1 MKLQAID
8 KTIYR
13 KHLNRVIVAII
24 IILMVST
31 LVSSTLLIQL
41 LGEPGG
47 SNFVLNVVGVAIG
60 AGIIGVL
67 FYRYNQHP
75 YLFEVVYVWRLKQ
88 ELNRIYRK
96 SAKLKLAVEENNP
109 DALVIMNFNL
119 RGSEYLYEL
128 DDNNLTLSELR
139 IEIKDFDTKIQ
150 VLGLSIS
157 TDDYHKDLLKQLNL

>member
-1 MKLQAID
+1 MKLQTID

-13 KHLNRVIVAII
+13 KHLNHVIVAII

-41 LGEPGG
+41 FGEPGG
-47 SNFVLNVVGVAIG
+47 SNFVLNIAGVAIG
-60 AGIIGVL
+60 AGIIGFL
-67 FYRYNQHP
+67 FFRYNQHP
-75 YLFEVVYVWRLKQ
+75 YLYEVMYVWRLKQ

-96 SAKLKLAVEENNP
+96 SAKLKLAVEENKP

-128 DDNNLTLSELR
+128 DDNDLTLSELR
-139 IEIKDFDTKIQ
+139 IEIRDFDTKVQ
-150 VLGLSIS
+150 GLGLSIS
-157 TDDYHKDLLKQLNL
+157 TDDYHKDLLKQLDL